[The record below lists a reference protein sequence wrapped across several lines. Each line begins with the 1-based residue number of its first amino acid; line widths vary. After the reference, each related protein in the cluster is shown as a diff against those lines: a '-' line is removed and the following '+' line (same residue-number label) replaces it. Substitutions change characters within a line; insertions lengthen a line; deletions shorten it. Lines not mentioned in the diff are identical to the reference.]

1 MASSELRKLI
11 EKKPQT
17 KKAKGSD
24 TESPF
29 LERSSTPPKRN
40 ILDFARDNDE
50 NSDTFVLG
58 RRESPR
64 HNDSSSPMRLTDL
77 LGKSSKKLKSEA
89 KSSGKLSPSTRF
101 HKGREESRPK
111 RALMP
116 LPDFNFHLRFIS
128 SKRTGSQFGNAHI
141 PCLPTLVKQG

>member
-11 EKKPQT
+11 EKKPNTRRT
-17 KKAKGSD
+17 KDSKPD
-24 TESPF
+24 SPLF
-29 LERSSTPPKRN
+29 ERSSTPPKRN
-40 ILDFARDNDE
+40 IIDFARDNDE

-89 KSSGKLSPSTRF
+89 KSSGKLSPPHRTQ
-101 HKGREESRPK
+101 KGRDDSRQK
-111 RALMP
+111 RALMA

-128 SKRTGSQFGNAHI
+128 SKRVGSQFGNSHV
-141 PCLPTLVKQG
+141 PCLPTLFKQS